1 MEEYNI
7 LVVGV
12 GGQGVLFISEALGN
26 AALVA
31 GLNVRVSEIH
41 GMAQRGGSVICNV
54 RLGDKVYSPTIIEKE
69 AHLIIALE
77 PVEALRNLEYANNKT
92 LIAININSIE
102 PPGIYVKN
110 EKYPELDSIITSL
123 RKVTKNILA
132 INALEIA
139 DKAGSPSTQNTVM
152 LGLISASKKLPIDAQ
167 LLKKTI
173 VSLTK
178 KKFQE
183 SNKIAFDLG
192 FEGYEKSKAHAL
204 KYTGPISEN

>member
-26 AALVA
+26 AALNA
-31 GLNVRVSEIH
+31 GLNVRVAEIH

-77 PVEALRNLEYANNKT
+77 PVEALRNLKYANNET
-92 LIAININSIE
+92 LIAVNTNTIE
-102 PPGIYVKN
+102 PPGIYIQN

-123 RKVTKNILA
+123 KKVSKNILA
-132 INALEIA
+132 IDALKIA
-139 DKAGSPSTQNTVM
+139 NKAGNPATQNTVM
-152 LGLISASKKLPIDAQ
+152 LGLISASKKLPINAQ

-178 KKFQE
+178 KEFQE
-183 SNKIAFDLG
+183 SNKIAFGLG
-192 FEGYEKSKAHAL
+192 FESYEKSKNVH
-204 KYTGPISEN
+204 